1 MGHITSNNLAAKI
14 VALILAAILW
24 MYVMNEQNPPIES
37 TFTVQVQLR
46 NSQNNLVVSDMPDT
60 VRVKLRGPRSII
72 AGVLTKD
79 MVCYIDLKGLT
90 EGRHNVRI
98 ITQAPS
104 SLEIVETNPDKVTIR
119 VEAAIKRQ
127 LPVEIGLNGSV
138 GTGTA
143 VSRVTPNPEKVT
155 FEGARAAVESVEKV
169 YIPVDITG
177 KTVDFQVTAPVVPVN
192 RAGKE
197 VEGLT
202 LYPDKITVG
211 VAVVKEGIN
220 KTVDIRPLTYG
231 DLASG
236 YTLKSITTDPPRIEV
251 VGLADQVEKLESVY
265 TEPINLSGLKQSVK
279 REMKLQI
286 REGFTIT
293 QQAVVVNIE
302 IEPRQ

>member
-1 MGHITSNNLAAKI
+1 MGHMTSNNLAAKI

-24 MYVMNEQNPPIES
+24 IYVMNEQNPPIES

-46 NSQNNLVVSDMPDT
+46 NSQSNLVVSDIPDT

-79 MVCYIDLKGLT
+79 MMCYIDLKGLA

-119 VEAAIKRQ
+119 LETAIKRQ
-127 LPVEIGLNGSV
+127 LPVEIGLNGTV

-143 VSRVTPNPEKVT
+143 ISKVIPNPEKVT

-169 YIPVDITG
+169 YVPVDITG
-177 KTVDFQVTAPVVPVN
+177 KIADFQVAAPVVPVN

-202 LYPDKITVG
+202 LYPDKITIG
-211 VAVVKEGIN
+211 VVVVKEGIN
-220 KTVDIRPLTYG
+220 KTIDIRPLTYG
-231 DLASG
+231 DLALG